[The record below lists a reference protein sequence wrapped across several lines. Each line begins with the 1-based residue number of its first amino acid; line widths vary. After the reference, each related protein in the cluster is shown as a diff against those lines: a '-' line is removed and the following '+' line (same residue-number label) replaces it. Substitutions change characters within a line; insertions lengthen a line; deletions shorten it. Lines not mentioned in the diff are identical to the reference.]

1 MAKQIP
7 VTNRAS
13 QIEYAIR
20 DVVVPA
26 TALEAKG
33 HNILKLNIGDPLAYP
48 GLPTPTHMIDAYQKA
63 IIDQKN
69 GYSPAYGIESLRNAI
84 AEDERSKINGGWNC
98 SPNDVYICHGVTE
111 ALQIIFAAYLSDG
124 DEVLAPGPHYPP
136 YMAYPQVYG
145 GKTVEYRLDP
155 DNGWSIDMEDLRS
168 KMNDKVKL
176 LVLINP
182 NNPTGNVIS
191 EDELDSIID
200 LASNYENCTI
210 ISDEIYDRLNFN
222 GDHFSTASRSQDV
235 PVITLNGVSKVYY
248 APGWRIGYMAF
259 HDPKNNSIDV
269 KDGIERLLRS
279 RLCAST
285 PAQYGYLA
293 GLQGEDSWMNTY
305 LAKIKKSNDY
315 CIDRINNINGL
326 SVQPP
331 QGAFY
336 MFVKLTD
343 PYWYENDKKFVL
355 ELLHEEHVLTVHG
368 SGFSK
373 KYGRGHFRIVFL
385 PTQEILKDALDRIE
399 NFLSNNHN

>member
-7 VTNRAS
+7 VTTRAS

-191 EDELDSIID
+191 ENELDSIID

-373 KYGRGHFRIVFL
+373 KYGKGHFRIVFL